1 MCGRFTLTRTSLRE
15 VAEALEADFSA
26 DDAAAYRPRFNVA
39 PTDRAWLLVGD
50 QGPGRRAVVGARWGF
65 PQEYGPRQ
73 DDPVGLINARAETAA
88 DKPTFRRAFLHGRCA
103 VITDGFYEWG
113 GARGHRQPLWFH
125 TPRRELLLLGGLWRE
140 HTDDD
145 TGEVQRRFTV
155 LTTEANAVVSP
166 AHARMPVILPPAAVS
181 RWLTP
186 APSRRPDQERLVHEL
201 RGLLRPA
208 DNALLLA
215 TPVSSRVNNA
225 KHDDPSLI
233 EGERLLF

>member
-15 VAEALEADFSA
+15 VAEALEADFDA
-26 DDAAAYRPRFNVA
+26 DDAAAYKPRYNVA
-39 PTDRAWLLVGD
+39 PGDRAWIVVHE
-50 QGPGRRAVVGARWGF
+50 QGRRRIAAARWGF
-65 PQEYGPRQ
+65 PQDYGPRQ

-88 DKPTFRRAFLHGRCA
+88 DKPTFRGAFVRGRCG

-113 GARGHRQPLWFH
+113 GAKGHRQPLWFH

-140 HTDDD
+140 RTDDE
-145 TGEVQRRFTV
+145 TGEVERRFTV

-166 AHARMPVILPPAAVS
+166 AHARMPAIIPGPTLG

-186 APSRRPDQERLVHEL
+186 PPLRRDDQQRLVGEL

-208 DNALLLA
+208 DNSLLLA

-225 KHDDPSLI
+225 RNDDPACI